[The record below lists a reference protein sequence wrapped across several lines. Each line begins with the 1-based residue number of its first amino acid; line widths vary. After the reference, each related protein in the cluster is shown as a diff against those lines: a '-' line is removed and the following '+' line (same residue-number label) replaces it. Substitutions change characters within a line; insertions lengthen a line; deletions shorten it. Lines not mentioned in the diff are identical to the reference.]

1 MSRPETERKPSR
13 LRLWAGLFCAA
24 LPTMAS
30 KSLIIP
36 GAAALILGGHEWLRA
51 DSPVSAVACWLW
63 GLILMAE
70 SFNYEGGWKRGG
82 TAATRAAVAI
92 VFFAARISA
101 IMFYGLMIIISM
113 FYGQWLLLPF
123 MLAFF
128 LLTFSDLAQR
138 VRTQALDDERLEGER
153 LRAFIDP
160 ERFIRQHRPSE
171 ED

>member
-24 LPTMAS
+24 LPMMAS

-63 GLILMAE
+63 GLILMVE

-82 TAATRAAVAI
+82 TTVTRAVAAT
-92 VFFAARISA
+92 VFFVGRISA
-101 IMFYGLMIIISM
+101 IMFYGLLIIVSM

-128 LLTFSDLAQR
+128 LLTFFDLAQR
-138 VRTQALDDERLEGER
+138 VRTQALEDERLEGER
-153 LRAFIDP
+153 LRAFINP
-160 ERFIRQHRPSE
+160 ERFVRQHQSS
-171 ED
+171 DKK